1 MFLFPTKK
9 MQAMLKDAEP
19 GFVFTKVDGK
29 KRYKAEVEKD
39 GTKKYS
45 IHVLKTAVNNKQY
58 WFYDTYVLDPD
69 TNDYVKDYSG
79 KYPYSFTNR

>member
-1 MFLFPTKK
+1 MFLFPAKK

-19 GFVFTKVDGK
+19 GFVFTKVDDK

-45 IHVLKTAVNNKQY
+45 IHILKTAVNNK
-58 WFYDTYVLDPD
+58 
-69 TNDYVKDYSG
+69 
-79 KYPYSFTNR
+79 